1 MGKDQYLSQRSA
13 SLCSS
18 WRAVFSS
25 EYGNFKIE
33 KSGKIREKGKL
44 LHWLCNKPN
53 QALISYADIRSLHI
67 DKHMKQ
73 RALFTMLYHE

>member
-44 LHWLCNKPN
+44 LHWLCN
-53 QALISYADIRSLHI
+53 
-67 DKHMKQ
+67 
-73 RALFTMLYHE
+73 